1 MRPQQAFITPPQLLT
16 KTYEATAD
24 QPRMQISGRP
34 RKLVCPVCP
43 ETQARGKVSLKA
55 VVGYDGAVSRVR
67 VLTGDRALAA
77 AAVEAVR
84 QWRYEPFSGTA
95 PRQERETNIT
105 ISFISNE
112 VVAVS
117 FPSFA
122 PLSR

>member
-1 MRPQQAFITPPQLLT
+1 
-16 KTYEATAD
+16 
-24 QPRMQISGRP
+24 MQISGRP
-34 RKLVCPVCP
+34 RKLVYPVCP
-43 ETQARGKVSLKA
+43 EAQARGKVSLQA

-84 QWRYEPFSGTA
+84 QWRYEPFSGTP
-95 PRQERETNIT
+95 PRLERETNIT

-112 VVAVS
+112 VIAVS
-117 FPSFA
+117 FPSSA